1 MHTQSFFFSSNP
13 ESGAQN
19 VTADGSTFNVEF
31 SSPLRIPP
39 EAQFAELGLASANV
53 WNTSPNISP
62 AFNNNV
68 LNGTLSGAP
77 CTVTFPEGLYSLDE
91 VNAEIARQV
100 PAGVT
105 FKPIQAQQKTELEL
119 GSGAA
124 VDFTTTTTIGSLL
137 GWPPGA
143 GTVNTSGTVSPETA
157 ALNRN
162 NTLLI
167 RTDLV
172 TAGLPVNSLARGIIG
187 QVPLAGTPPGSLV
200 DYQPNN
206 ILWVDASEL
215 IGNSRQ
221 NVRFELVNEAEQR
234 VPTSGD
240 TYQFVLQLRWG

>member
-31 SSPLRIPP
+31 STPLSIPP
-39 EAQFAELGLASANV
+39 EAQFAELGLASANI

-62 AFNNNV
+62 VFNNNV
-68 LNGTLSGAP
+68 LVYAHSGA
-77 CTVTFPEGLYSLDE
+77 TTNIVFPEGLYSLDE

-100 PAGVT
+100 PVAVS

-124 VDFTTTTTIGSLL
+124 IDFATSTLGTLL
-137 GWPPGA
+137 GFPPSA
-143 GTVNTSGTVSPETA
+143 GTVSTNGTISPA
-157 ALNRN
+157 AAKLNRN

-167 RTDLV
+167 RTDMI

-187 QVPLAGTPPGSLV
+187 QVPLAGTAPGSLV
-200 DYQPNN
+200 NYQPNN